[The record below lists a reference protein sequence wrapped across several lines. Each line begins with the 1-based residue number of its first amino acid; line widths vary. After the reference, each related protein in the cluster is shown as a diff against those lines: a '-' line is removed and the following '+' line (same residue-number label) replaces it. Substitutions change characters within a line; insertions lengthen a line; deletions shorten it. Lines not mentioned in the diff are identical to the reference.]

1 MKKYPH
7 SFFLFLLLTVVTVFF
22 IFISSAKLPSSVAT
36 HFGAG
41 NAANAWMTNDGY
53 KLYMVIFAVLL
64 PSFIIYCVGVL
75 PSKFPNWTNIPNKNF
90 WLVGA
95 QREESLQFLFS
106 QACWL
111 ACMMQ
116 LMIGGIHFVILDA
129 HRHQPPALN
138 LVIFIPIVAGFLFA
152 LSVWI
157 VILYRR
163 FKSVK

>member
-1 MKKYPH
+1 MRPR
-7 SFFLFLLLTVVTVFF
+7 SFVVFLILTVAVLLYVFLTT
-22 IFISSAKLPSSVAT
+22 AQLPEPVAT
-36 HFGAG
+36 HFAKG
-41 NAANAWMTNDGY
+41 NQANAWMTRDGY
-53 KLYMVIFAVLL
+53 RLYMLIFIVLL
-64 PSFIIYCVGVL
+64 PSVIVYCVGVL

-116 LMIGGIHFVILDA
+116 LMIGGVHFVILDA

-138 LVIFIPIVAGFLFA
+138 PVIFIPIVGGFLIA
-152 LSVWI
+152 LFVWI